1 MKLPVSL
8 LLIPLCVFP
17 LTGCKQFLYGSND
30 VNFLGVPKNPRPSR
44 NTYAGS
50 GGGYSSGYSSGYTP
64 PPAQSYSQVESQ
76 AQKDANFRRQLD
88 RQIQNNTSSG
98 IRGGSY

>member
-1 MKLPVSL
+1 MKFPVPL
-8 LLIPLCVFP
+8 LLIPLCVLP
-17 LTGCKQFLYGSND
+17 LSGCKQFLYGSND

-50 GGGYSSGYSSGYTP
+50 GGGYGGGSTYTP
-64 PPAQSYSQVESQ
+64 TPAQSYSQVESQ
-76 AQKDANFRRQLD
+76 AQKDANYRRQLD
-88 RQIQNNTSSG
+88 RQIHNNTTSG